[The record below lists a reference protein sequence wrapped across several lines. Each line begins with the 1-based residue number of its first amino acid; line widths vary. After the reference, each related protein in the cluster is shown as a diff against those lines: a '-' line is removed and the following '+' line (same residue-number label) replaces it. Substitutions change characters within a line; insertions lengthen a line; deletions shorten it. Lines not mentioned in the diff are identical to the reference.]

1 VGVSRD
7 LTVFTDDN
15 DRWRNQRKR
24 VPWEERAEL
33 IREHFPAVTN
43 PEWNAIL
50 RDPDVLARL
59 LRDILKIDQIEPG
72 RAGPRPGLDF
82 DRGMQSWKE
91 FTGQDYCELPFAQA
105 FRLIAYGQ
113 SIRQIAHKTGVARS
127 RVDRLLRGEDLP
139 TIGDLRVIASAYNKK
154 PAFFAEYRVEY
165 IIAAISARLST
176 ERDMSAA
183 IYARLVRAS

>member
-1 VGVSRD
+1 MNRD
-7 LTVFTDDN
+7 LTVFTEDN
-15 DRWRNQRKR
+15 ARWRNQRKR
-24 VPWEERAEL
+24 VPWEQRVEL
-33 IREHFPAVTN
+33 IREEFPAVQN
-43 PEWNAIL
+43 PEWNVIL

-82 DRGMQSWKE
+82 ERGMQSWKE

-105 FRLIAYGQ
+105 FRAISRGN
-113 SIRQIAHKTGVARS
+113 SVRHIAHKTGIPRS

-139 TIGDLRVIASAYNKK
+139 TISDLRTIAAAYNKK

-165 IIAAISARLST
+165 IIAAITARLST

-183 IYARLVRAS
+183 IYARLVRSS